1 MPQTEIIRIL
11 KRHKIPPLRFIRYLR
26 HAVQLCLLV
35 LDLLFDELFFLLAQI
50 HLIHLDHQLV
60 PSLFLL
66 DLFGLLA
73 RILRLDIGLDTLST
87 LSCAVRWLYL
97 LTCGRWLLLSSR
109 LLLLLLSLC
118 DPIYA
123 TKRNA

>member
-1 MPQTEIIRIL
+1 MPQTSIIRIL
-11 KRHKIPPLRFIRYLR
+11 KRHKMPTLLFIRYLR

-35 LDLLFDELFFLLAQI
+35 LDLLFDELFFLLAEV
-50 HLIHLDHQLV
+50 HLVHFNHQLV

-97 LTCGRWLLLSSR
+97 LSCGRWLLLGSR

-118 DPIYA
+118 HPVYA